1 MKSNSTLLV
10 AIVLSFL
17 CQFTFAQEAQ
27 QVSPSENNPKAVELI
42 KRALLFEDTM
52 QFQKAIEI
60 YKEVLRLEPKDFAAM
75 NTIAGLYGKLE
86 NPAEEVVWAK
96 KAIDANPKY
105 FQAHINFGNGYALQG
120 KFDEALRAYRD
131 AAKLAPKS
139 PLPIYSQGVVAE
151 NQGRIK
157 EALELY
163 RKSFEVDAKFEDGLF
178 SAAAMHANL
187 GQFAEAKVLLK
198 KVIELN
204 PQAADAREML
214 KAVDREKP
222 D

>member
-1 MKSNSTLLV
+1 MKSSSIFLI

-27 QVSPSENNPKAVELI
+27 QVSPSEKNPKAVELI
-42 KRALLFEDTM
+42 KRALILEDTM
-52 QFQKAIEI
+52 QFQKAVEV
-60 YKEVLRLEPKDFAAM
+60 YKEVLKLEPKDFAAM

-96 KAIDANPKY
+96 KAIDSNPKY
-105 FQAHINFGNGYALQG
+105 FQAHINYGNGYAMQG
-120 KFDEALRAYRD
+120 KFDEALKAYQD

-151 NQGRIK
+151 NQGRFR

-163 RKSFEVDAKFEDGLF
+163 RKSFEIDPKFEDGLF

-187 GQFAEAKVLLK
+187 KQFAEAKTLLK
-198 KVIELN
+198 KILQLN
-204 PQAADAREML
+204 PDAADAREML
-214 KAVDREKP
+214 QAVEREKP
-222 D
+222 